1 MLDRRNLVN
10 TLRECDIVRVIM
22 CKQYMVMVLLEYVDH
37 DHQKL
42 ALAYWGQLVLVGC
55 F

>member
-22 CKQYMVMVLLEYVDH
+22 CNNVLLEYVDH
-37 DHQKL
+37 DQKL

>member
-37 DHQKL
+37 DQKL